1 MDLAD
6 PTIHI
11 TQDVSDWYHNR
22 RTLSKI
28 RDLELEVR
36 ELPQEI
42 EKSDFNLKYQVQRA
56 QSYSE
61 DLNLTFVDLSADAI
75 SDGKVPMCK
84 QFAYV
89 IIACRGD
96 NSYN

>member
-1 MDLAD
+1 MDQAN

-11 TQDVSDWYHNR
+11 TQDACDWYHNR

-28 RDLELEVR
+28 KDLELEVR
-36 ELPQEI
+36 ELPEEI

-61 DLNLTFVDLSADAI
+61 DLNLTFVDLSPDAI
-75 SDGKVPMCK
+75 ADGKGPMCK

-89 IIACRGD
+89 IVACRGD
-96 NSYN
+96 YSYN